1 MISIEDILI
10 DEYVYTEIHVFIEEY
25 DIYRGHI
32 DRGICL
38 YIINIFIEEYDIY
51 RGHIDRGICLYIINI
66 FIEDY
71 VYRGVCSWNIG
82 ESKYAKP

>member
-10 DEYVYTEIHVFIEEY
+10 DEYVYTEIHV
-25 DIYRGHI
+25 
-32 DRGICL
+32 
-38 YIINIFIEEYDIY
+38 FIEEYDIY